1 MMATDGGRRSPNVSK
16 LEEQVEED
24 ECQAARLAPKVDGR
38 ITRAS
43 AEVS

>member
-1 MMATDGGRRSPNVSK
+1 MLATDSGRRSPNVQK
-16 LEEQVEED
+16 LEEEVEED

-38 ITRAS
+38 ISRAS